1 MDAIQTLSKEIAS
14 LVSGNEIYETYR
26 SRWKYYLESYMG
38 GEEYRRGQHLT
49 KYQLE
54 TDTEYQARL
63 LTTPLENHCQS
74 VVSVYNSFLFR
85 EHPTRVL
92 PSIESMPEFEE
103 FLRDSDYEGRDL
115 DSFMKEVA
123 TWSSVFGHC
132 WVMVAKPNVGANT
145 RAAEQQMGVRPYV
158 SLLTPMVVLDW
169 QWHRDESGR
178 YRLDYLR
185 YVEDINGDIRVLKEW
200 TLDTITT
207 TRVNVST
214 NVVLET
220 IVDVNQ
226 LNTIPAVCVYNQRGP
241 VRGLGIS
248 DITDI
253 SDLQKFIYN
262 CTSEVDQSIRLD
274 SHPSLVKTPE
284 TQAGIGAGSII
295 HMPENLDPGLKPY
308 VLEFSGAS
316 ITSIQATIQHAVS
329 TIDKLANIGA
339 VRATEAKTMSGV
351 AMQTEFQ
358 LLNARLSEK
367 ADNLEL
373 AEEQIWRLWAMYM
386 GREYDG
392 VIEYPGSFN
401 IRDTETEI
409 AQLKTAKETLTDPQA
424 LRAVDRK
431 VLEWMGVDPDE
442 VLVEAPTPVPVTG
455 RTYENGEPID
465 PRLPE
470 AYRNATGESQQCENC
485 QFYNPET
492 FACSAF
498 GGAPVRPMWVCA
510 RWQDIE

>member
-1 MDAIQTLSKEIAS
+1 
-14 LVSGNEIYETYR
+14 
-26 SRWKYYLESYMG
+26 
-38 GEEYRRGQHLT
+38 
-49 KYQLE
+49 
-54 TDTEYQARL
+54 
-63 LTTPLENHCQS
+63 
-74 VVSVYNSFLFR
+74 
-85 EHPTRVL
+85 
-92 PSIESMPEFEE
+92 
-103 FLRDSDYEGRDL
+103 
-115 DSFMKEVA
+115 
-123 TWSSVFGHC
+123 
-132 WVMVAKPNVGANT
+132 
-145 RAAEQQMGVRPYV
+145 
-158 SLLTPMVVLDW
+158 MVVLDW

-220 IVDVNQ
+220 IIDVNQ

-442 VLVEAPTPVPVTG
+442 VLVQAPTPEATPVPVTG

-470 AYRNATGESQQCENC
+470 AYRNATGEAQQCENC